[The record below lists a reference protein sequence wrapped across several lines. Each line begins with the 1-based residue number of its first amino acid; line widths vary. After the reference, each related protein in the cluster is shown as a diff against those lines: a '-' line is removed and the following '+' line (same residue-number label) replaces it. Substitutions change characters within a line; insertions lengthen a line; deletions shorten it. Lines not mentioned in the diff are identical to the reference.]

1 MRICLLILGLL
12 LAGPAAAAERLVL
25 EPYPGPPAWKQVTY
39 KVAGLQFLREL
50 IPEGQRIEA
59 YRDILTAQSFPQ
71 QRGASPAAYLRN
83 IFAGAARACEQV
95 RVNGPT
101 ERREGGYVVAYA
113 QVYCSR
119 QTGTAFGVNMLFK
132 AIAGSDALYVVQ
144 REFRVPPSA
153 VAGVQSA
160 DKAHAAALIAQMK
173 AQAAADAYLLKSVY
187 LCGAGSTEGRC
198 RGR

>member
-1 MRICLLILGLL
+1 MRIGLLVLGLL
-12 LAGPAAAAERLVL
+12 IAGPAAAERLVL

-39 KVAGLQFLREL
+39 KVSGLQFLREL

-71 QRGASPAAYLRN
+71 QRGASPSDYLRN
-83 IFAGAARACEQV
+83 VFAGAARACENV

-101 ERREGGYVVAYA
+101 ERREGGYAVAYA

-160 DKAHAAALIAQMK
+160 DKAHAAALIAQMR
-173 AQAAADAYLLKSVY
+173 AQSAADAYLVKSVY
-187 LCGAGSTEGRC
+187 LCGAASTEARC
-198 RGR
+198 RSR